1 MTSGRITGLL
11 ALGAASAFGA
21 ALALWLTRGPA
32 LILDLTW
39 LGCF

>member
-1 MTSGRITGLL
+1 MTAGRITGVL
-11 ALGAASAFGA
+11 ALGAAAAFGA
-21 ALALWLTRGPA
+21 ALVLWLTRGPA